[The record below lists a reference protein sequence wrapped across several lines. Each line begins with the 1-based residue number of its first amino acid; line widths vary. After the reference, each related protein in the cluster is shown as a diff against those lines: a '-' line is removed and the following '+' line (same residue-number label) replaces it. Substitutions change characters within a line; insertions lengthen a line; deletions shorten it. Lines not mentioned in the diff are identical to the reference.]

1 MKTALQQV
9 KQALSHC
16 ADTVGRNKAGNI
28 VVRKGY
34 FYRNGMDVDRFENTI
49 QGILVSHKIY
59 AQVVNKGDVWRPF
72 RGGASVAQ
80 QSHFYVELAV

>member
-9 KQALSHC
+9 KQALSYC
-16 ADTVGRNKAGNI
+16 VDSVGKNKAGNI

-34 FYRNGMDVDRFENTI
+34 YYRNGMDADKFETQI

-59 AQVVNKGDVWRPF
+59 AQVINKGDVWKPF

-80 QSHFYVELAV
+80 QSHFYLELAV